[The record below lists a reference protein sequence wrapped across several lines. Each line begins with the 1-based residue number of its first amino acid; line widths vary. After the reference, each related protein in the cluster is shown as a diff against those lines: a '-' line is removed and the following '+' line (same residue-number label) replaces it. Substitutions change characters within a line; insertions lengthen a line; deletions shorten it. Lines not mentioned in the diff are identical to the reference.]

1 MSTSPEQS
9 FLSATEDFKR
19 GGWIVTLLG
28 GAGMLARMLLTDQSS
43 PLIVWIRKCL
53 AACIV
58 GVLCYFA
65 LHQVVMPQIYKSIIL
80 SVSGMA
86 SPELME
92 LIILRINKLKHEKA
106 PAEKIIKKTS
116 RKTKRK

>member
-1 MSTSPEQS
+1 MSTNPDQA
-9 FLSATEDFKR
+9 FLNATEDFKR

-43 PLIVWIRKCL
+43 SLIIWIRKCT

-65 LHQVVMPQIYKSIIL
+65 LYGVTMPQIYKSILL

-86 SPELME
+86 SPELLE
-92 LIILRINKLKHEKA
+92 LVITRINKLKNEKVQK
-106 PAEKIIKKTS
+106 P
-116 RKTKRK
+116 KRKARRK